1 MYIRTVVQREIEKN
15 RITLTINFQNIDK
28 CFYSLDS

>member
-15 RITLTINFQNIDK
+15 RITLTINFQKYRQVFLLIG
-28 CFYSLDS
+28 